1 MTDKT
6 NKGSNM
12 TTHASLAKA
21 IIARFDRG
29 DQVLDTHAK
38 MIKDARLA
46 RKHKI
51 TVRFSPGL
59 LNKLQN
65 YPARIKNL
73 FTCQTPMV

>member
-1 MTDKT
+1 MTDET

-12 TTHASLAKA
+12 TTHTSLAKA
-21 IIARFDRG
+21 IVARFDRG

-59 LNKLQN
+59 LNKLQKEIIRL
-65 YPARIKNL
+65 A
-73 FTCQTPMV
+73 